1 MERVV
6 RVNGF
11 WQVATLDLVA
21 ADGVVHV
28 LDEVLVPPRRI
39 GEKVKEEEGLT
50 LEVLKERLGGC
61 GETGTSLR
69 EL

>member
-1 MERVV
+1 M
-6 RVNGF
+6 GLCMF
-11 WQVATLDLVA
+11 WM
-21 ADGVVHV
+21 
-28 LDEVLVPPRRI
+28 EVLVPSRRI

-61 GETGTSLR
+61 GETAASLR